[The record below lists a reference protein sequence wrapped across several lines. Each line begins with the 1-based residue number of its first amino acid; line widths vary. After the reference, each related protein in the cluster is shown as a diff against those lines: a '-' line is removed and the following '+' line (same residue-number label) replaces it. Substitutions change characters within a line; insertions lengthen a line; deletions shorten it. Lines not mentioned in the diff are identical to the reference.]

1 MQNLCFYN
9 TITTPV
15 ALLAMLLTNTFIG
28 THNLQDKEILASS
41 IFLCRNKNAQ
51 SILILGSSGNCL
63 MRGNNFAGNQKTVT
77 LRAWSNCN
85 HELLRYIL
93 VQPLLY
99 ALYCNFR
106 NLTKNKTKLSDIYRS
121 SPEIQV
127 FLLPTKKK
135 EKKNRQNCK
144 VTQIHGYTSSGRP
157 CPRLSVNRDN
167 QETRQFPVSY

>member
-135 EKKNRQNCK
+135 EKKK
-144 VTQIHGYTSSGRP
+144 QIE
-157 CPRLSVNRDN
+157 L
-167 QETRQFPVSY
+167 